1 MSIAAIGDYLAEG
14 AITVNARGAVTY
26 ANRVATGLLGL
37 RAESLLGRD
46 VLSLAGPTHGDATS
60 QFARALSEVLERGL
74 EQILTV
80 NDTDAAPVFNVDY
93 CRLLPIA
100 VS

>member
-1 MSIAAIGDYLAEG
+1 MSLAAIGDYLAEG

-60 QFARALSEVLERGL
+60 LGVAVPKVRRPRPARARNRPGGRP
-74 EQILTV
+74 T
-80 NDTDAAPVFNVDY
+80 PF
-93 CRLLPIA
+93 R
-100 VS
+100 